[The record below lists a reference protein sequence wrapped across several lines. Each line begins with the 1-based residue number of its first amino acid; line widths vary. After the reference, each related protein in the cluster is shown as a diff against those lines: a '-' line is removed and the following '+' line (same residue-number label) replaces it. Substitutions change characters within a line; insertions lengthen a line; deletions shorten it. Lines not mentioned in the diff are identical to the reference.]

1 MEAKKNISEP
11 KVARLDASSFQMLYD
26 SYAAKMYRICY
37 REVQD
42 EELAGD
48 IVHNVFLSIWERR
61 DTLVME
67 HPESFLIHAAKIQ
80 ILKFFR
86 DSYSKKA
93 HLELSLKDYS
103 EADTSTLQLI
113 YFNDLSEQVIMLV
126 DQLPP
131 QCRRV
136 YLMRDQEGLTNL
148 EIAAQLGISVSA
160 VKQHIGNA
168 LAFLRKNVKS

>member
-1 MEAKKNISEP
+1 MEPKSNISESQFT
-11 KVARLDASSFQMLYD
+11 KLDASSFQMLYE
-26 SYAAKMYRICY
+26 SYAAKMYRVCY
-37 REVQD
+37 RELQD

-67 HPESFLIHAAKIQ
+67 NPASFLIHAVKIQ
-80 ILKFFR
+80 VLKFFR
-86 DSYSKKA
+86 DTYSKKA

-103 EADTSTLQLI
+103 EADTSTIQLI

-126 DQLPP
+126 NQLPP

-136 YLMRDQEGLTNL
+136 YLMRDQQGLTNL
-148 EIAAQLGISVSA
+148 EIATQLGISVSA

-168 LAFLRKNVKS
+168 LSFLRKNVKS